1 MEPYDIEKLMGDII
15 SDYESKK
22 EKTVFD
28 CFVFKMKS
36 TEYSIPFDSIIS
48 FESGN
53 KKIFNDNENMVLF
66 SQRLRIPLN
75 ENYTATEA
83 GIISGDKLMIV

>member
-1 MEPYDIEKLMGDII
+1 MTKILVEINCPSTARNYEFWI
-15 SDYESKK
+15 SKQMIVKDVIKICK
-22 EKTVFD
+22 EEI
-28 CFVFKMKS
+28 CM
-36 TEYSIPFDSIIS
+36 TE
-48 FESGN
+48 GN
-53 KKIFNDNENMVLF
+53 KKIFNDNENTVLF